1 MGTESAPGPEAAT
14 PASFQSCSR
23 EGLQLGARRDSVGST
38 GAAGTMWLHTRSVPG
53 HVQLLLELRAWKRLS
68 GPKQA
73 PSKVLPTG
81 QLSVSETKLSSRGH
95 CPQNAPLWPAIAAH
109 DSCAQLS
116 GLPSPDTGRRS
127 PGLLAPAPLAVASA
141 APQGDPFPNLVG
153 RSQSYRAVWAWACL
167 QRTRRA
173 AVLGESLS
181 LSPACRS
188 LSPPDYWLYR
198 QHQGRLQPVGPSRV
212 PGSRNPRLGV
222 GSHRWREAGDLRGQ
236 EPTKPEEKGS
246 ARLWGEGQP

>member
-1 MGTESAPGPEAAT
+1 
-14 PASFQSCSR
+14 
-23 EGLQLGARRDSVGST
+23 
-38 GAAGTMWLHTRSVPG
+38 MWLHTRSVPG

-222 GSHRWREAGDLRGQ
+222 GSHRWRKAGDLRGQ